1 MKKVGLLSCVCL
13 LSSISFADTWTTG
26 TSGQITTQTTSTK
39 VGVGMTTA
47 PAEKLQVAGGSV
59 LIDNN
64 QNLKAKNSGG
74 TGINVLGLN
83 SSNQ

>member
-1 MKKVGLLSCVCL
+1 
-13 LSSISFADTWTTG
+13 
-26 TSGQITTQTTSTK
+26 
-39 VGVGMTTA
+39 MTTA

-64 QNLKAKNSGG
+64 QNLKAKNSSG